1 MAVKFFVFIWF
12 LEFFHLNKWYSGMI
26 KKFVFAVPAAL
37 IALSSS
43 VAFAADEARSSI
55 NISANIPS
63 SIFHAQPVTPGFG
76 DNETMDYNL
85 ASGTL
90 TPLREMYDVKH
101 TDGAVGAYVEGG
113 PQPLFNGTETIA
125 LTYTFNGVTLTGTSQ
140 EVVSEA
146 VANPGTRAELVIA
159 AATPTAAQT
168 GNFTATPVV
177 VFDATPTTP

>member
-1 MAVKFFVFIWF
+1 MFKKVVFSIPVAI
-12 LEFFHLNKWYSGMI
+12 L
-26 KKFVFAVPAAL
+26 
-37 IALSSS
+37 ALSSS

-76 DNETMDYNL
+76 NNETMNYNL

-90 TPLREMYDVKH
+90 APLHEYYDVKH

-113 PQPLFNGTETIA
+113 PQPLFNGTQTIA
-125 LTYTFNGVTLTGTSQ
+125 LTYTFNGVTLTGTPQ

-159 AATPTAAQT
+159 AAKPTAAQT

-177 VFDATPTTP
+177 VFDAIPRVNP